1 MATNPSA
8 PRRLG
13 NRSARRAFGL
23 SGITEIVSELRR
35 VTWPSYEE
43 TFRLSVMVIAVAA
56 AVGAFLGLVDLGF
69 SGLFDVILGNTGP

>member
-1 MATNPSA
+1 MATNPST

-35 VTWPSYEE
+35 VTWPSYDE
-43 TFRLSVMVIAVAA
+43 TFRLSVMVIAVSI
-56 AVGAFLGLVDLGF
+56 AVGAFLGVVDLGF
-69 SGLFDVILGNTGP
+69 SSLFDIILGS

>member
-1 MATNPSA
+1 MATSPGT

-56 AVGAFLGLVDLGF
+56 AVGAFLGVVDLGF
-69 SGLFDVILGNTGP
+69 SGLFDIILGN

>member
-13 NRSARRAFGL
+13 NRTGRRGLGL

-35 VTWPSYEE
+35 VTWPTYEE

-56 AVGAFLGLVDLGF
+56 AVGAFLGAVDLGF
-69 SGLFDVILGNTGP
+69 SGLFDIILGN

>member
-13 NRSARRAFGL
+13 NRSARRSFGL
-23 SGITEIVSELRR
+23 SGVTEIVSELRR
-35 VTWPSYEE
+35 VTWPTYEE

-56 AVGAFLGLVDLGF
+56 AVGVFLGVVDLGF
-69 SGLFDVILGNTGP
+69 SSLFDIILGN

>member
-1 MATNPSA
+1 MATNPST

-35 VTWPSYEE
+35 VTWPSYDE
-43 TFRLSVMVIAVAA
+43 TFRLSVMVIAVSI
-56 AVGAFLGLVDLGF
+56 AVGAFLGVVDLGF
-69 SGLFDVILGNTGP
+69 SNLFDIILGS

>member
-1 MATNPSA
+1 MATNPST

-13 NRSARRAFGL
+13 NRSARRTFGL

-43 TFRLSVMVIAVAA
+43 TFRLSVMVIAVSI
-56 AVGAFLGLVDLGF
+56 AVGAFLGAVDLGF
-69 SGLFDVILGNTGP
+69 SSLFDIILGS

>member
-8 PRRLG
+8 PRRIG

-35 VTWPSYEE
+35 VTWPTYEE

-56 AVGAFLGLVDLGF
+56 AVGAFLGAVDLGF
-69 SGLFDVILGNTGP
+69 SNLFDIILGN

>member
-13 NRSARRAFGL
+13 SRSGRRGFGL

-35 VTWPSYEE
+35 VTWPTYEE
-43 TFRLSVMVIAVAA
+43 TFRLSIMVIAVAA

-69 SGLFDVILGNTGP
+69 SSLFDIILGN

>member
-23 SGITEIVSELRR
+23 SGIAEIVSELRR
-35 VTWPSYEE
+35 VTWPTYEE
-43 TFRLSVMVIAVAA
+43 TFRLSVMVIAVA
-56 AVGAFLGLVDLGF
+56 VVIGAFLGAVDFGF
-69 SGLFDVILGNTGP
+69 AELFNIILGK

>member
-1 MATNPSA
+1 MATNPST

-35 VTWPSYEE
+35 VTWPSYDE
-43 TFRLSVMVIAVAA
+43 TFRLSVMVIAVSIAI
-56 AVGAFLGLVDLGF
+56 GIFLGVVDLGF
-69 SGLFDVILGNTGP
+69 SSLFDIILGS

>member
-1 MATNPSA
+1 MATNPNA
-8 PRRLG
+8 RRRLG
-13 NRSARRAFGL
+13 TRSARRALGF
-23 SGITEIVSELRR
+23 SGITSVIAELRN

-69 SGLFDVILGNTGP
+69 SALFDIILGN